1 MQHPSDEQATNTADS
16 GEPRDVC
23 AVGDARSK
31 ASEDNG
37 TGGGEKGR
45 GCDSGPRWQRRCVD
59 VEDEVAVGAHQ
70 LEKRAGRPPC
80 STKHN
85 SITGKYRREFGLLA
99 QTDKCRFG
107 RRFRRRFD
115 G

>member
-37 TGGGEKGR
+37 TGGGEKGGWVR
-45 GCDSGPRWQRRCVD
+45 NRAA
-59 VEDEVAVGAHQ
+59 VAAAV
-70 LEKRAGRPPC
+70 
-80 STKHN
+80 
-85 SITGKYRREFGLLA
+85 
-99 QTDKCRFG
+99 
-107 RRFRRRFD
+107 RRRRAWRPSTSTPAHLWFD
-115 G
+115 ET